1 MWHGSTIVPY
11 LGITLYYTWVNYTQ
25 ARRKTLLGVWG
36 RVKISARGGG
46 RAVSVRALY
55 GLRLRVVRVRARV
68 RAGSNPFGVR
78 KCEVGGQRVGSL
90 RLVFTRELRRAL
102 YR

>member
-1 MWHGSTIVPY
+1 M
-11 LGITLYYTWVNYTQ
+11 
-25 ARRKTLLGVWG
+25 
-36 RVKISARGGG
+36 
-46 RAVSVRALY
+46 SVRALY